1 MTDVLFLYPNLEYV
15 AELRLEIAGI
25 CTNLDGSK
33 REMEGT
39 CLALKKKEKKK
50 DLSGGVEAGM
60 RQNIQTFLRTK
71 EAGFA
76 CLVQSALPLVR
87 MW

>member
-1 MTDVLFLYPNLEYV
+1 MF
-15 AELRLEIAGI
+15 
-25 CTNLDGSK
+25 SF
-33 REMEGT
+33 
-39 CLALKKKEKKK
+39 LKKKKKK
-50 DLSGGVEAGM
+50 DLSGGVKAGM
-60 RQNIQTFLRTK
+60 HQNIQTFLRTK

>member
-1 MTDVLFLYPNLEYV
+1 MF
-15 AELRLEIAGI
+15 
-25 CTNLDGSK
+25 SF
-33 REMEGT
+33 
-39 CLALKKKEKKK
+39 KKKKLKKK

>member
-1 MTDVLFLYPNLEYV
+1 MF
-15 AELRLEIAGI
+15 
-25 CTNLDGSK
+25 SFK
-33 REMEGT
+33 
-39 CLALKKKEKKK
+39 KKK

-71 EAGFA
+71 EAGFT

>member
-1 MTDVLFLYPNLEYV
+1 MRDVLFLYPNLEYE
-15 AELRLEIAGI
+15 AELRVEIAGI

-39 CLALKKKEKKK
+39 CLAFKKKKKK
-50 DLSGGVEAGM
+50 DLSGGVKAGM
-60 RQNIQTFLRTK
+60 HQNIQTFLRTK